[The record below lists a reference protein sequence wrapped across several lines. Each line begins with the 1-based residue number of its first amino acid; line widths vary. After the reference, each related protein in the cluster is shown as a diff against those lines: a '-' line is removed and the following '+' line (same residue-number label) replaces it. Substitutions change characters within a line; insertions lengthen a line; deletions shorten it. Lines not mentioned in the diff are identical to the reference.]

1 MGMVEILITSISVVS
16 AIVSLIFSIIE
27 FRKTKNN
34 LSIKINNLNKDIEIR
49 TSQISEMIKFLEKS
63 EDNNNSNK
71 LQRISNLIIQYFKN
85 ISQENEYSV
94 NIYKI
99 KNGCASSI
107 YASERDDNC
116 NSVFIIKNNTHFFEA
131 QRTKNIYYIN
141 DINYFTN
148 QGLNYVTESKSEQY
162 KYQSFICCPI
172 KKQENVIGFI
182 NIQIKKPLNDL
193 IDTNIIIDFLKKV
206 CEIITSNN
214 ILD

>member
-1 MGMVEILITSISVVS
+1 MGMVEILITSISVIS
-16 AIVSLIFSIIE
+16 AIISFIFSIIE
-27 FRKTKNN
+27 FKKTKNN

-49 TSQISEMIKFLEKS
+49 NFQISKMIELSEKM
-63 EDNNNSNK
+63 EDNNINK

-99 KNGCASSI
+99 ENGYASSI
-107 YASERDDNC
+107 YTSERDDTC
-116 NSVFIIKNNTHFFEA
+116 NSIFIIKNNTHFFEA

-148 QGLNYVTESKSEQY
+148 QGLNYVTESKNEHY

-193 IDTNIIIDFLKKV
+193 IDINIIIDFLKKV
-206 CEIITSNN
+206 CETIISNN

>member
-16 AIVSLIFSIIE
+16 AIVSFIFSIIE
-27 FRKTKNN
+27 FKKTKNN

-49 TSQISEMIKFLEKS
+49 NFQISKMIELSEKM
-63 EDNNNSNK
+63 EDNNINK

-99 KNGCASSI
+99 EKGYASSI
-107 YASERDDNC
+107 YTSERDDTC
-116 NSVFIIKNNTHFFEA
+116 NSIFIIKNNTHFFEA

-148 QGLNYVTESKSEQY
+148 QGLNYVTESKKDHY

-172 KKQENVIGFI
+172 KKQENVIGFL

-193 IDTNIIIDFLKKV
+193 IDINIIIDFLKKV
-206 CEIITSNN
+206 CDTIISNN